1 MNIPLE
7 PREKI
12 KPKSD
17 QKILNQILKQ
27 QNKYL
32 DSIWKNFREEY
43 SRNLGTV
50 NNKVSS
56 PDCIKVG
63 ELVMIAQPSLPRTV
77 WNVGVI
83 ENLKEGRDGRIRTV
97 YVRTNN
103 EVFPRAIQHI
113 SRLEADS
120 LEEFQQFQC

>member
-1 MNIPLE
+1 MEEL
-7 PREKI
+7 
-12 KPKSD
+12 
-17 QKILNQILKQ
+17 
-27 QNKYL
+27 
-32 DSIWKNFREEY
+32 REEY

-50 NNKVSS
+50 NNEVNSS
-56 PDCIKVG
+56 DCIKVG

-83 ENLKEGRDGRIRTV
+83 ESLKEGRDGRIRTV

-103 EVFPRAIQHI
+103 EVVPRAIQHI